1 MSDTNQRQN
10 QFGAAKAS
18 TDSGQGS
25 WVSLFKVSKMDC
37 PSEERM
43 VRLTLDGVDGVKGLT
58 FDLPNRSVRVLH
70 EGSIAPIDERLG
82 ALGLGAALQSTE
94 PASAEEEAATSPAAL
109 AATAAEESK
118 TLGVLLGIN
127 GVMFLI
133 ELTVGYFAQSA
144 GLIADSLDMFADA
157 AVYGLALYVVG
168 RAARTK
174 LKAARLAGVLQM
186 ILAVGAL
193 TEVVRRFV
201 YGSEP
206 ESLLM
211 IAMASVALVANVTC
225 LLLISRKRDTGVH
238 MKASWIFSAN
248 DVIANTGVILAGAL
262 VAWTGSNYPDLVIG
276 TLIGLVV
283 LNGARKILAL
293 KG

>member
-1 MSDTNQRQN
+1 MSDTDHRQD
-10 QFGAAKAS
+10 QPGAGKAA
-18 TDSGQGS
+18 TDPRQGS
-25 WVSLFKVSKMDC
+25 WVSRFKISKMDC

-43 VRLTLDGVDGVKGLT
+43 VRLALDGVDGIKGLS
-58 FDLPNRSVRVLH
+58 FDLPDRSLRVLH

-82 ALGLGAALQSTE
+82 TLGLGAALQSTE
-94 PASAEEEAATSPAAL
+94 PASAEEEAAPSN
-109 AATAAEESK
+109 AAEESK

-127 GVMFLI
+127 GVMFLV
-133 ELTVGYFAQSA
+133 ELTLGYFAQSA
-144 GLIADSLDMFADA
+144 GLIADSLDNFADA
-157 AVYGLALYVVG
+157 AVYGLALYAVG

-186 ILAVGAL
+186 ILALGAL

-211 IAMASVALVANVTC
+211 IAMGLLALVANVSC
-225 LLLISRKRDTGVH
+225 LLLISRKRDSGVH

-248 DVIANTGVILAGAL
+248 DVIANTGVIIAGAL
-262 VAWTGSNYPDLVIG
+262 VAWTGSNYPDLIIG
-276 TLIGLVV
+276 ILIGLVV